1 MTDEPVK
8 EIPPVL
14 YKYRQFDERTI
25 ELLCADRVY
34 YADPSTFN
42 DPLDT
47 QPCVEADCD
56 VPTMER
62 TVYELVRRRV
72 EDEMK
77 TGARTVN
84 YRGPKTMAH
93 IDKHSH
99 AAAQRMIDGLQYQ
112 ATDPEYSDD
121 PPGPLA
127 SLLAYAIESELLKQ
141 YNKGVLSLAMR
152 YDCPLMWSHY
162 GAQHRGIC
170 IGYSVPPEA
179 RRQLHEVQ
187 YGGNRNVQASAV
199 AKMVLDRDEQARA
212 AVDDAVLLRK
222 APDWQYEKE
231 WRLLGSRGATE
242 SPLEMVEIVF
252 GMRCRRPVMHSVVSA
267 LSGRERPLQFYE
279 MHEVRGTFDLRR
291 CELDLDELSVSYPR
305 RALSIF
311 EGFEVLPESDE
322 PKG

>member
-1 MTDEPVK
+1 MIDTVPA
-8 EIPPVL
+8 VL
-14 YKYRQFDERTI
+14 YKYRHFDERTI
-25 ELLCADRVY
+25 ELLCADTVY

-47 QPCVEADCD
+47 KPCVEADCD

-72 EDEMK
+72 EGEMK
-77 TGARTVN
+77 TGARTVK

-93 IDKHSH
+93 IEKHSH
-99 AAAQRMIDGLQYQ
+99 AAAQQMIDRLKYD

-127 SLLAYAIESELLKQ
+127 FVLAYAIERELLKQ
-141 YNKGVLSLAMR
+141 YNKGILSLATR

-179 RRQLHEVQ
+179 RPQLHEVQ
-187 YGGNRNVQASAV
+187 YGGNRNVRASEV
-199 AKMVLDRDEQARA
+199 AKMVLDHDEKARVS
-212 AVDDAVLLRK
+212 VDEAVLLRK

-231 WRLLGSRGATE
+231 WRLLGSRGAID

-252 GMRCRRPVMHSVVSA
+252 GTRCTRTVMHAVVSA
-267 LSGRERPLQFYE
+267 LNGLARPVQFYE
-279 MHEVRGTFDLRR
+279 MNEVRGTFELRR
-291 CELDLDELSVSYPR
+291 SNLDVGELSVAYPR
-305 RALSIF
+305 RSLSIF
-311 EGFEVLPESDE
+311 EEFDMLPEGDQ
-322 PKG
+322 PHD